1 VKRIEKSIEKKKET
15 DKRLSHNEV
24 LYLLQS
30 KTPQRIIDEYSMGV
44 YNLYMKDID
53 FLIKTRD
60 KKKNE
65 KEEELFKKPEV

>member
-1 VKRIEKSIEKKKET
+1 MKRIEKSIEKKKET

-53 FLIKTRD
+53 YLIKIRD
-60 KKKNE
+60 KKNIRK
-65 KEEELFKKPEV
+65 KEN